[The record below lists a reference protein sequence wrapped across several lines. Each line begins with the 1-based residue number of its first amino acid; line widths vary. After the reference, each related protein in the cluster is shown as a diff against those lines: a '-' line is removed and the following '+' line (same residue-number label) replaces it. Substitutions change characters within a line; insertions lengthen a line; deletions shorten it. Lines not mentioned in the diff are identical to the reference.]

1 MTKGEKL
8 VAHHADLVLCEQA
21 LAQTPEA
28 LCKISD
34 RIVAACARV
43 VAAAD
48 ADEVAQRLRV
58 RLLSPVDGSTAKLG
72 QYKGRASLGTWLR
85 VIAAREALRSLSRP
99 EVARRD
105 DWEMDEFCDPRPAT
119 GTLVDRETYT
129 KLFKEEFQRAF
140 GALSIHERTILRQHY
155 RDGIAISK
163 LATVRRVH
171 RGTLARELAQ
181 VRHRLDA
188 AVSGQISR
196 ALGICLEEQH
206 ELRDEMISQLDVSLS
221 RLFREVPG

>member
-1 MTKGEKL
+1 MSEGEKL
-8 VAHHADLVLCEQA
+8 VAHRADLELCAEA
-21 LAQTPEA
+21 LARSPEA
-28 LCKISD
+28 LRKVSN
-34 RIVAACARV
+34 RIDAACARV
-43 VAAAD
+43 MPAAD

-58 RLLSPVDGSTAKLG
+58 RLLSPIDGSTAKLG

-85 VIAAREALRSLSRP
+85 VIAAREALRSLTRP
-99 EVARRD
+99 DVARRD
-105 DWEMDEFCDPRPAT
+105 EWEIEEFCDPRPAS

-129 KLFKEEFQRAF
+129 KLFKEAFQQAF

-163 LATVRRVH
+163 LATVRQVH
-171 RGTLARELAQ
+171 RGTLARELAR
-181 VRHRLDA
+181 VRHRLDT
-188 AVSGQISR
+188 AVSSEVSR
-196 ALGICLEEQH
+196 SLGICLEEQR